1 MLKSMKVALWQLKS
15 WKGSLR
21 VLIVMLL
28 AVMFTIY
35 KSSSYIDYLKSV
47 DGIINIFE
55 TYVIVSSNGWH
66 HALMF
71 MLALVLFAD
80 APFMDNNS
88 LYVVCRIGRYKW
100 CLGKILY
107 IIIASI
113 IFNAV
118 IMLTTIAVSV
128 AYSYGGNIWSES
140 FLRVL
145 DGEVLGCGYD
155 VFFENNE
162 IAYELPPMQTAFVA
176 AGLGV
181 LLNSM
186 MGTMLFVLNSVNGKV
201 LGFSVTGIMYFAG
214 FAISGMDI
222 AKFLPLDNSML
233 GYQNGTNDLKFAVI
247 YLGGITLLMIIA
259 SFLCIRKVDYKITT
273 GDRV

>member
-107 IIIASI
+107 IIMASI

-128 AYSYGGNIWSES
+128 AS
-140 FLRVL
+140 
-145 DGEVLGCGYD
+145 
-155 VFFENNE
+155 
-162 IAYELPPMQTAFVA
+162 PT
-176 AGLGV
+176 
-181 LLNSM
+181 
-186 MGTMLFVLNSVNGKV
+186 
-201 LGFSVTGIMYFAG
+201 
-214 FAISGMDI
+214 
-222 AKFLPLDNSML
+222 
-233 GYQNGTNDLKFAVI
+233 AVI
-247 YLGGITLLMIIA
+247 TPFSRQAVALLQRTARLKTSVLSPTI
-259 SFLCIRKVDYKITT
+259 SRTT
-273 GDRV
+273 ILF

>member
-15 WKGSLR
+15 WKGSVR
-21 VLIVMLL
+21 VIIVMLL

-35 KSSSYIDYLKSV
+35 KSSAYVDYLKSV
-47 DGIINIFE
+47 DGIVNIFE
-55 TYVIVSSNGWH
+55 TYITLSNSGWH

-71 MLALVLFAD
+71 MLALILFAD

-107 IIIASI
+107 IIMASI

-128 AYSYGGNIWSES
+128 AYSYGGNVWSES
-140 FLRVL
+140 FLMVIK
-145 DGEVLGCGYD
+145 GEVVGCGYD
-155 VFFENNE
+155 VAFHNYE
-162 IAYELPPMQTAFVA
+162 IAYELPPMQTALVA

-186 MGTMLFVLNSVNGKV
+186 MGVMLFVLNSVNGKV

-222 AKFLPLDNSML
+222 AKFLPLENSML
-233 GYQNGTNDLKFAVI
+233 GYQNGTSDLKFAVI